1 MAGGPSLQ
9 SAGKYRG
16 EDSLLP
22 YTKIRNESE
31 PPWKN
36 QPYWAYIVGLVILAM
51 GIKVFV
57 DVDYELARK
66 NIFPGIWLTIRATII
81 AFGLALLISLIVG
94 LGQIS
99 KNVVAKNLSRA
110 YIEIVRGIPVLPL
123 IFVLALVIIPDIS
136 EAAGAPNS
144 VPTDLRAIL
153 ALAMIYGA
161 YMAEIIRGGVQS
173 IPRGQMEAGRA
184 LGLSSRATM
193 RSVIFPQAA
202 RAIIP
207 PMANDFIAI
216 LKDTSLLSILGVLE
230 ITRRARQY
238 SASSFK
244 FPEAF
249 FTMTFVYLTLVIGLS
264 ILLSMF
270 ERRFNRDR
278 VGER

>member
-1 MAGGPSLQ
+1 MRAG
-9 SAGKYRG
+9 SADRYRD

-22 YTKIRNESE
+22 YTSVRKESE
-31 PPWKN
+31 PGWKR
-36 QPYWAYIVGLVILAM
+36 QPYWAYIVALVILLM
-51 GIKVFV
+51 GVKVFL
-57 DVDYELARK
+57 DPDYDLARK
-66 NIFPGIWLTIRATII
+66 NIFPGIWATIRATII
-81 AFGLALLISLIVG
+81 AFLLALVISLIVG

-99 KNVVAKNLSRA
+99 NNVVAKNLSRA
-110 YIEIVRGIPVLPL
+110 FIELVRGIPVLPL
-123 IFVLALVIIPDIS
+123 IFVLALVVIPDAS
-136 EAAGAPNS
+136 KAVGAPNS
-144 VPTDLRAIL
+144 VPNDLRAIL
-153 ALAMIYGA
+153 ALALIYGA

-184 LGLSSRATM
+184 LGLSSGMTM

-230 ITRRARQY
+230 VTRRARQY

-249 FTMTFVYLTLVIGLS
+249 FTMTFVYLVLVIGLS
-264 ILLSMF
+264 ILLSF
-270 ERRFNRDR
+270 VERWFTRDQ
-278 VGER
+278 VGAR